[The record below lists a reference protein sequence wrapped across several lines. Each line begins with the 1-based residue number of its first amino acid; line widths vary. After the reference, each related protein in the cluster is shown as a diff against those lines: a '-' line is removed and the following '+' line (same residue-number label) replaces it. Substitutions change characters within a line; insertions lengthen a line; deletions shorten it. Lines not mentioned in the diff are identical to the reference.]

1 MILPNRNEV
10 TVDLAAQ
17 DSTNLSHYNVPTIIP
32 NEVFRAYDIRGPVE
46 ATGLTA
52 DLSYA
57 IGLAFASEAREK
69 QQTVVAVGR
78 DGRLSGPELT
88 QALMRGICDAGID
101 ILDIGMVPTPLLYFA
116 TNRLA
121 TTSGVMVTASH
132 NPGNHNGF
140 KIVLCGKTLTTDE
153 IRALRERIV
162 QQRFTQ
168 GHGKIT
174 SVDIIEDYEKYVTD
188 RIHLSRPLK
197 VVVDCGNGI
206 AGNIV
211 PNLYRK
217 LGCEVIELFCD
228 VDGRFP
234 NHHPD
239 PTVPE
244 NLTTLIDTVK
254 KTQADIGLG
263 FDGDADRLGMVTD
276 LGEIIW
282 PDRQMM
288 LFAKDV
294 LSHQPGADIIFD
306 VKCSRH
312 LPAIIAQYG
321 GNPIMWRTGHSILK
335 AKLFELDAALAG
347 EMSGHIFFK
356 DEWFGFDDGIYV
368 GARLLRI
375 LSQQTRKVSQVFA
388 ELPNS
393 VNTPELKLPMAE
405 DRKQAFMQQ
414 LISQG
419 DFSGAKLI
427 TIDGVRV
434 EFPDGWGLIRPSNT
448 SPYLILRFEADTKA
462 GLEKIKHLFSQ
473 QLLKIDPRLQ
483 LPF

>member
-1 MILPNRNEV
+1 
-10 TVDLAAQ
+10 
-17 DSTNLSHYNVPTIIP
+17 
-32 NEVFRAYDIRGPVE
+32 
-46 ATGLTA
+46 
-52 DLSYA
+52 
-57 IGLAFASEAREK
+57 
-69 QQTVVAVGR
+69 
-78 DGRLSGPELT
+78 
-88 QALMRGICDAGID
+88 
-101 ILDIGMVPTPLLYFA
+101 
-116 TNRLA
+116 
-121 TTSGVMVTASH
+121 
-132 NPGNHNGF
+132 
-140 KIVLCGKTLTTDE
+140 
-153 IRALRERIV
+153 
-162 QQRFTQ
+162 
-168 GHGKIT
+168 
-174 SVDIIEDYEKYVTD
+174 
-188 RIHLSRPLK
+188 
-197 VVVDCGNGI
+197 
-206 AGNIV
+206 
-211 PNLYRK
+211 
-217 LGCEVIELFCD
+217 
-228 VDGRFP
+228 
-234 NHHPD
+234 
-239 PTVPE
+239 
-244 NLTTLIDTVK
+244 
-254 KTQADIGLG
+254 
-263 FDGDADRLGMVTD
+263 
-276 LGEIIW
+276 
-282 PDRQMM
+282 M